1 MIRIFTLAAATA
13 LLALPAFAAD
23 WRPLDPQNTLVI
35 DTSKG
40 RIVVE
45 MRPDFAPKSV
55 ERVKLLARE
64 GVYDGLLFHR
74 VIENFVDQT
83 GNPDNKGGGSS
94 HPDLAPE
101 FTFRLKS
108 LDHAKVA
115 VRSSDGIAGFIG
127 ATPFAAGSDLEAERD
142 KDIGRRAWGAY
153 CPGVVGMGRNAAE
166 DSGNSE
172 IFFMRAAAR
181 RLDRAYSVWGRTV
194 VGFDVVKAVAVG
206 VPPANPDRM
215 IKVRVAADMPPA
227 EQPRIEVM
235 DERGAAFAA
244 LVEKVRKAKG
254 ADFSICDIEV
264 PAREVR

>member
-1 MIRIFTLAAATA
+1 
-13 LLALPAFAAD
+13 
-23 WRPLDPQNTLVI
+23 
-35 DTSKG
+35 
-40 RIVVE
+40 
-45 MRPDFAPKSV
+45 
-55 ERVKLLARE
+55 
-64 GVYDGLLFHR
+64 
-74 VIENFVDQT
+74 
-83 GNPDNKGGGSS
+83 
-94 HPDLAPE
+94 
-101 FTFRLKS
+101 
-108 LDHAKVA
+108 
-115 VRSSDGIAGFIG
+115 
-127 ATPFAAGSDLEAERD
+127 
-142 KDIGRRAWGAY
+142 
-153 CPGVVGMGRNAAE
+153 MGRNAAE